1 MSTAPS
7 PVSELQQD
15 LQAVEQIGVDA
26 SSPFVKSA
34 AGQAKV
40 GTAVNEINLG
50 IAALPVLI
58 DLFKSFAGLLS
69 HVHTAATAASAT
81 APAIPAAAQGTTA
94 VKQ

>member
-7 PVSELQQD
+7 PVSDLQND
-15 LQAVEQIGVDA
+15 LQAVEQLGVIA
-26 SSPFVKSA
+26 SSPFVKTA

-40 GTAVNEINLG
+40 GTAVSEINLG

-58 DLFKSFAGLLS
+58 DLIKSFAGLLS
-69 HVHTAATAASAT
+69 HVHTAAIA
-81 APAIPAAAQGTTA
+81 APAAPALPAAAQGATA